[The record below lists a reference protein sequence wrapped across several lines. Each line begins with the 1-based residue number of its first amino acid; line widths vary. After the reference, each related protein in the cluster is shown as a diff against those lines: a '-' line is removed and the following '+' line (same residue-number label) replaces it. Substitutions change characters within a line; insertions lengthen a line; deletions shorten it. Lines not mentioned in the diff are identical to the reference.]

1 MGLNH
6 SHHTEQ
12 HQSSRALTIA
22 LLLTASFLIIEVVG
36 GLLTNSLALL
46 SDAAHMFTDVAAL
59 VVALAANQIAKQPA
73 NSKKTFGYYR
83 FEILAATFNAILLF
97 IVAIYILY
105 EAYLRLKAPPEIQ
118 SMGMFVIAVMGLGI
132 NFASMRVLQASKD
145 QGLNLKTA
153 YLEVW
158 SDMLGSCGV
167 IVAALILYW
176 KGWVWVDS
184 VVAVAIGIWILPRT
198 WSLLRES
205 LNILLEGV
213 PDGIQIADIEQ
224 AITNVPGV
232 RSVHDL
238 HVWALTSGKIS
249 LTAHVVYDPPQIS
262 EAEVIHCLQTVLSK
276 RFSVMHTTFQ
286 CEVTP
291 CQHADNGCNL

>member
-6 SHHTEQ
+6 SHDTER
-12 HQSSRALTIA
+12 HQSSRALAIA

-36 GLLTNSLALL
+36 GVLTGSLALL

-83 FEILAATFNAILLF
+83 FEILAATLNAILLF

-105 EAYLRLKAPPEIQ
+105 EAYLRLKTPPEIQ

-176 KGWVWVDS
+176 KSWVWVDS
-184 VVAVAIGIWILPRT
+184 VVAVVIGIWILPRT

-213 PDGIQIADIEQ
+213 PDGIQVADIEQ

-232 RSVHDL
+232 LSVHDL

-262 EAEVIHCLQTVLSK
+262 EAKVIQRLQTVLSK
-276 RFSVMHTTFQ
+276 QFNVMHTTFQ
-286 CEVTP
+286 CEITP
-291 CQHADNGCNL
+291 CQHAENGCNL